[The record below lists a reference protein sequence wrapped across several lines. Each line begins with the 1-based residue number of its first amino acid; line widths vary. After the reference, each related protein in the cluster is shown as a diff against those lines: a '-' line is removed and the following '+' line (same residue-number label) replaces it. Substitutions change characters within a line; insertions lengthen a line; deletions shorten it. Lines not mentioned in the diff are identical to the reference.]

1 MKKKLRFDSLQFF
14 KNYTFF
20 SCRGVPKMPQIASLE
35 IYFLK
40 FSRGGMPTEPLVP
53 WALHELAIHPLA
65 TFKFWKNLWRTLVIF
80 SFMFCL
86 L

>member
-40 FSRGGMPTEPLVP
+40 FSRGGNAPRAPS
-53 WALHELAIHPLA
+53 A
-65 TFKFWKNLWRTLVIF
+65 
-80 SFMFCL
+80 
-86 L
+86 